1 MSATLTLLG
10 IPWDGSSS
18 FQRGAAKGPA
28 AIRAALHAESSNSWN
43 EDVIDVSP
51 ILTDAG
57 DLALESQDDPH
68 AVIEAKAAA
77 LRARGVAPIFLGG
90 DHSVTWPL
98 VRAIRPGLP
107 RLTVLHLDAHP
118 DLYDSFD
125 RDPHSH
131 ATPFARIMEERLA
144 SNLVQLGIRTLN
156 QHQRE
161 QGKRFGVE
169 MTTMRAGMEA
179 MITAARRLEGP
190 AYLSVDL
197 DVLDPAFAPG
207 VSHPEPG
214 GLSTRELLT
223 IIQAIPRGRL
233 VAADVVELNPVN
245 DLRDLTAR
253 VAAKVVKEI
262 AGRMLVGEGKGEVR
276 SEK

>member
-10 IPWDGSSS
+10 VPWDGSSS
-18 FQRGAAKGPA
+18 CQRGAAQGPA

-57 DLALESQDDPH
+57 DLALENQDDPH
-68 AVIEAKAAA
+68 AVIQAKAAA
-77 LRARGVAPIFLGG
+77 LWSRRVTPIFLGG
-90 DHSVTWPL
+90 DHSITWPL
-98 VRAIRPGLP
+98 VRGIRPGLP
-107 RLTVLHLDAHP
+107 RLTILHLDAHP

-125 RDPHSH
+125 GNPHSH
-131 ATPFARIMEERLA
+131 ATPMARIMEEQLA

-169 MTTMRAGMEA
+169 TTTMRAGLEA

-190 AYLSVDL
+190 VYLSVDL
-197 DVLDPAFAPG
+197 DVVDPAFAPG

-214 GLSTRELLT
+214 GLSTRELLM
-223 IIQAIPRGRL
+223 IIQAVPRGRL

-262 AGRMLVGEGKGEVR
+262 VGRMLEGGG
-276 SEK
+276 SAQ